1 MRPITCLLFA
11 LGLARPAVAQPATPQ
26 PPAAADAASHQLD
39 FLLGEWK
46 IEATPRINA
55 LAAKIHGTPRFPGT
69 WKAWRALE
77 GKGVTD
83 ELRLLDPSGN
93 PRTTLLAIRVWDAG
107 AGRWRLWAVDG
118 GRATA
123 TVGEGTRD
131 GASVTFTSSGT
142 DDDGKVFRSR
152 ARFTDITPTTF
163 SYRLDRSY
171 DLGKTWTEGV
181 VTITATRTAPPGTR

>member
-1 MRPITCLLFA
+1 MRLTLPLLFA
-11 LGLARPAVAQPATPQ
+11 LCLARPVAAQPAAPQ
-26 PPAAADAASHQLD
+26 SSASSDAAPHQLD

-46 IEATPRINA
+46 LEVTPRVNA
-55 LAAKIHGTPRFPGT
+55 LAAKIHGTPKFPGT

-107 AGRWRLWAVDG
+107 ASRWRLWAVDG

-123 TVGEGTRD
+123 TVGEGTSD
-131 GASVTFTSSGT
+131 GASVTFSSTGT
-142 DDDGKVFRSR
+142 DDDGKVFRTR
-152 ARFTDITPTTF
+152 ARFMDITPTAFT
-163 SYRLDRSY
+163 YRLDRSY

-181 VTITATRTAPPGTR
+181 VTIKATRTAPPGAR